1 MNKKLFLGY
10 LDYLGHFVLQK
21 ENSERSSQKSLQ
33 EIQDLFERLR
43 HHLGQSFV
51 RQVQYGEDEPNSSTT
66 TNHCRQAIEA
76 EMVSSSMKK
85 KRRR

>member
-1 MNKKLFLGY
+1 M
-10 LDYLGHFVLQK
+10 LQK

-51 RQVQYGEDEPNSSTT
+51 RYVQYGEDEPNNYESL
-66 TNHCRQAIEA
+66 QA
-76 EMVSSSMKK
+76 SD
-85 KRRR
+85 